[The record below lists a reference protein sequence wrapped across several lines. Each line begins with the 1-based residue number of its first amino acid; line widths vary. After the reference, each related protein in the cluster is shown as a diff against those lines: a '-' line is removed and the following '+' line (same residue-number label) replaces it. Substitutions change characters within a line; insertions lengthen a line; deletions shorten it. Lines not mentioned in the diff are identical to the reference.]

1 MNCLTL
7 DCPRPRDGSRRSHCA
22 GCHRTFTSVSAFD
35 RHQTLN
41 DGSHCHDPAIRG
53 LIQRPDGVWRHPGE
67 RPEGL
72 ISPQGDDTDGLGGV
86 PATPEP
92 TMALR
97 DTQGAR
103 R

>member
-7 DCPRPRDGSRRSHCA
+7 GCPRPRDGSRRSHCA
-22 GCHRTFTSVSAFD
+22 GCHHTFTSVSAFD

-41 DGSHCHDPAIRG
+41 DGSHCHDPAERG

-72 ISPQGDDTDGLGGV
+72 IPPQGDDGDGRTPRTLGASEGQA
-86 PATPEP
+86 PS
-92 TMALR
+92 
-97 DTQGAR
+97 GAQEAAQ
-103 R
+103 